1 MLSVCIAL
9 AIAFWTCSDGF
20 ISLVAIHHIPR
31 SFSSVALEI
40 RDLEHSLGLC
50 K

>member
-1 MLSVCIAL
+1 MPSVCVAL
-9 AIAFWTCSDGF
+9 ATAFWTCSDSF
-20 ISLVAIHHIPR
+20 ISLVHHMPR